1 MKELHYGTYDL
12 NRMCDKCTS
21 TATGVRTATASPPI
35 SNFYCDAHGKAV
47 GRG

>member
-1 MKELHYGTYDL
+1 MTELHYGPDGL

-21 TATGVRTATASPPI
+21 TATVVRTATTSPPI
-35 SNFYCDAHGKAV
+35 SSFYCDAHGKAV